1 MSIQVELA
9 KHILS
14 AVAWLHRQNIV
25 HCDLKPDNILVHE
38 ERGGNYHVKLCDF
51 DSAKTIGESFPCALD
66 EVSGMNVLKFTRL
79 WVCPEVYHF
88 NSKLVSSSSP
98 SSPFLAV
105 TPQMDTFSVG
115 LVLICLLSPENER
128 GVKMAALPE
137 NENELLNSLKNPTYL
152 TNRIS
157 SLGIEYHESLLSLCS
172 LDSSSRGSLDSV
184 LRNFQSFGLTGART
198 ELLIQKRVNQSHNEL
213 IEGIGKKVEK
223 LADKDDLGDL
233 AVSILNE
240 IHEEKQK

>member
-1 MSIQVELA
+1 
-9 KHILS
+9 
-14 AVAWLHRQNIV
+14 
-25 HCDLKPDNILVHE
+25 
-38 ERGGNYHVKLCDF
+38 
-51 DSAKTIGESFPCALD
+51 
-66 EVSGMNVLKFTRL
+66 
-79 WVCPEVYHF
+79 
-88 NSKLVSSSSP
+88 
-98 SSPFLAV
+98 
-105 TPQMDTFSVG
+105 
-115 LVLICLLSPENER
+115 
-128 GVKMAALPE
+128 MAALPE

-198 ELLIQKRVNQSHNEL
+198 ELLIQRRVNQSHNEL

-240 IHEEKQK
+240 IHEEKPK